1 MQLNE
6 LTKNSIRNRLSVNQ
20 CVRQILLQ
28 KKEFSALADYMI
40 NTYHDFEKEDLFGKN
55 NQEEKIIQLSWIVNA
70 LLKTENTKALD
81 VYIEQLHDA
90 LFDFN
95 KLFYDKYVWLYYQSK
110 VMALAFSGKYME
122 GLPYNTGIFMF
133 VYMNLISLNF

>member
-1 MQLNE
+1 
-6 LTKNSIRNRLSVNQ
+6 
-20 CVRQILLQ
+20 
-28 KKEFSALADYMI
+28 MI